1 MRVLLWPLRQSLIER
16 RASISKGEEMTMY
29 AQRSSTGSRGEP
41 NCIWMQAGVVRHK
54 ACTLGYEC
62 TECRF
67 DRALRRIA
75 GENRT
80 RRLQGELPPGRRG
93 AIVSWQE
100 RLKLLPQ
107 WKRPCLHHLKGRIAF
122 RACTQDY
129 LCGRCDFDQY
139 FNDRYTVFAAV
150 RPVDALDIGGVRLPQ
165 GFYLHRGHCWVN
177 IEEGSTVRVGF
188 DDFVLRVLAPFDRV
202 EAPLMGK
209 QLRRDSAAIGVG
221 RGAHGALFLSPVN
234 GVVTEMN
241 PRLRESGC
249 RAGIDP
255 YTDGWVLRAHAPNLR
270 QDLHA
275 LMIGDEAS
283 GFLEREVERL
293 YDFIE
298 EKAGPLA
305 ADGGR
310 LGHDIFGHLPQLDW
324 NALVAA
330 FLRA

>member
-1 MRVLLWPLRQSLIER
+1 MNLQTSATVN
-16 RASISKGEEMTMY
+16 
-29 AQRSSTGSRGEP
+29 RGEP
-41 NCIWMQAGVVRHK
+41 RCIWMQAGVVKHK
-54 ACTLGYEC
+54 VCALAYEC
-62 TECRF
+62 AECRF

-75 GENRT
+75 SENRT

-93 AIVSWQE
+93 AMVDWQE

-129 LCGRCDFDQY
+129 LCSRCDFDQY
-139 FNDRYTVFAAV
+139 FNDRYTVFATV
-150 RPVDALDIGGVRLPQ
+150 RPVDALNIGGVRLPQ

-188 DDFVLRVLAPFDRV
+188 DDFAFRVLAPFDRV

-221 RGAHGALFLSPVN
+221 RGAHSARFLSPIE
-234 GVVTEMN
+234 GVVTDMN

-255 YTDGWVLRAHAPNLR
+255 YTDGWVLRAHAANLR
-270 QDLHA
+270 EDLHG
-275 LMIGDEAS
+275 LMIGDQAS
-283 GFLEREVERL
+283 EFLEGEVERL
-293 YDFIE
+293 HGLIE

-305 ADGGR
+305 VDGGH
-310 LGHDIFGHLPQLDW
+310 LGQDIFGHLPQIGWD
-324 NALVAA
+324 ALVAA
-330 FLRA
+330 FLRV

>member
-1 MRVLLWPLRQSLIER
+1 MNLQTSATVN
-16 RASISKGEEMTMY
+16 
-29 AQRSSTGSRGEP
+29 RGEP
-41 NCIWMQAGVVRHK
+41 RCIWMQAGVVKHK
-54 ACTLGYEC
+54 VCALAYEC
-62 TECRF
+62 AECRF

-75 GENRT
+75 SENRT

-93 AIVSWQE
+93 AMVDWQE

-129 LCGRCDFDQY
+129 LCSRCDFDQY
-139 FNDRYTVFAAV
+139 FNDRYTVFATV
-150 RPVDALDIGGVRLPQ
+150 RPVDALNIGGVRLPQ

-188 DDFVLRVLAPFDRV
+188 DDFAFRVLAPFDRV

-221 RGAHGALFLSPVN
+221 RGAHRARFLSPIE
-234 GVVTEMN
+234 GVVTDMN

-255 YTDGWVLRAHAPNLR
+255 YTDGWVLRAHAANLR
-270 QDLHA
+270 EDLHG
-275 LMIGDEAS
+275 LMIGDQAS
-283 GFLEREVERL
+283 EFLEGEVERL
-293 YDFIE
+293 HGLIE

-305 ADGGR
+305 VDGGH
-310 LGHDIFGHLPQLDW
+310 LGQDIFGHLPQIGWD
-324 NALVAA
+324 ALVAA
-330 FLRA
+330 FLRV

>member
-1 MRVLLWPLRQSLIER
+1 MNLQTSATVN
-16 RASISKGEEMTMY
+16 
-29 AQRSSTGSRGEP
+29 RGEP
-41 NCIWMQAGVVRHK
+41 RCIWMQAGVVKHK
-54 ACTLGYEC
+54 VCALAYEC
-62 TECRF
+62 AECRF

-75 GENRT
+75 SENRT

-93 AIVSWQE
+93 AMVDWQE

-129 LCGRCDFDQY
+129 LCSRCDFDQY
-139 FNDRYTVFAAV
+139 FNDRYTVFATV
-150 RPVDALDIGGVRLPQ
+150 RPVDALNIGGVRLPQ

-188 DDFVLRVLAPFDRV
+188 DDFAFRVLAPFDRV

-221 RGAHGALFLSPVN
+221 RGAHRARFLSPIE

-255 YTDGWVLRAHAPNLR
+255 YTDGWVLRAHAANLR
-270 QDLHA
+270 EDLHG
-275 LMIGDEAS
+275 LMIGDQAS
-283 GFLEREVERL
+283 EFLEGEVERL
-293 YDFIE
+293 HGLIE

-305 ADGGR
+305 VDGGH
-310 LGHDIFGHLPQLDW
+310 LGQDIFGHLPQIGWD
-324 NALVAA
+324 ALVAA
-330 FLRA
+330 FLRV

>member
-1 MRVLLWPLRQSLIER
+1 MNLQTSATVN
-16 RASISKGEEMTMY
+16 
-29 AQRSSTGSRGEP
+29 RGEP
-41 NCIWMQAGVVRHK
+41 RCIWMQAGVVKHK
-54 ACTLGYEC
+54 VCALAYEC

-75 GENRT
+75 SENRT

-93 AIVSWQE
+93 AIVDWQE

-129 LCGRCDFDQY
+129 LCSRCDFDQY
-139 FNDRYTVFAAV
+139 FNDRYTVFATV
-150 RPVDALDIGGVRLPQ
+150 RPVDALNIGGVRLPQ

-188 DDFVLRVLAPFDRV
+188 DDFAFRVLAPFDRV

-221 RGAHGALFLSPVN
+221 RGAHSARFLSPIE

-255 YTDGWVLRAHAPNLR
+255 YTDGWVLRAHAANLR
-270 QDLHA
+270 EDLHG
-275 LMIGDEAS
+275 LMIGDQAS
-283 GFLEREVERL
+283 EFLEGEVERL
-293 YDFIE
+293 HGLIE

-305 ADGGR
+305 VDGGH
-310 LGHDIFGHLPQLDW
+310 LGQDIFGHLPQIGWD
-324 NALVAA
+324 ALVAA
-330 FLRA
+330 FLRV

>member
-1 MRVLLWPLRQSLIER
+1 MNLQTSATVN
-16 RASISKGEEMTMY
+16 
-29 AQRSSTGSRGEP
+29 RGEP
-41 NCIWMQAGVVRHK
+41 RCIWMQAGVVKHK
-54 ACTLGYEC
+54 VCALAYEC
-62 TECRF
+62 AECRF

-75 GENRT
+75 SENRT

-93 AIVSWQE
+93 AMVDWQE

-129 LCGRCDFDQY
+129 LCSRCDFDQY

-150 RPVDALDIGGVRLPQ
+150 RPVDALNIGGVRLPQ

-188 DDFVLRVLAPFDRV
+188 DDFAFRVLAPFDRV

-221 RGAHGALFLSPVN
+221 RGAHRARFLSPVE

-241 PRLRESGC
+241 PLLRESGC

-255 YTDGWVLRAHAPNLR
+255 YTDGWVLRAHAANLR
-270 QDLHA
+270 EDLHG
-275 LMIGDEAS
+275 LMIGDQAS
-283 GFLEREVERL
+283 EFLEGEVERL
-293 YDFIE
+293 HGLIE

-305 ADGGR
+305 VDGGH
-310 LGHDIFGHLPQLDW
+310 LGQDIFGHLPQIGWD
-324 NALVAA
+324 ALVAA
-330 FLRA
+330 FLRV

>member
-1 MRVLLWPLRQSLIER
+1 MNLQTSATVN
-16 RASISKGEEMTMY
+16 
-29 AQRSSTGSRGEP
+29 RGEP
-41 NCIWMQAGVVRHK
+41 RCIWMQAGVVKHK
-54 ACTLGYEC
+54 VCALAYEC
-62 TECRF
+62 AECRF

-75 GENRT
+75 SENRT
-80 RRLQGELPPGRRG
+80 RRLQGDLPPGRRG
-93 AIVSWQE
+93 AIVDWQE

-129 LCGRCDFDQY
+129 LCSRCDFDQY

-150 RPVDALDIGGVRLPQ
+150 RPVDALNIGGVRLPQ

-188 DDFVLRVLAPFDRV
+188 DDFAFRVLAPFDRV

-221 RGAHGALFLSPVN
+221 RGAHRARFLSPVE

-241 PRLRESGC
+241 PLLRESGC

-255 YTDGWVLRAHAPNLR
+255 YTDGWVLRAHAANLR
-270 QDLHA
+270 EDLHG
-275 LMIGDEAS
+275 LMIGDQAS
-283 GFLEREVERL
+283 EFLEGEVERL
-293 YDFIE
+293 HGLIE

-305 ADGGR
+305 VDGGH
-310 LGHDIFGHLPQLDW
+310 LGQDIFGHLPQIGWD
-324 NALVAA
+324 ALVAA
-330 FLRA
+330 FLRV

>member
-1 MRVLLWPLRQSLIER
+1 MNLQTS
-16 RASISKGEEMTMY
+16 SIVN
-29 AQRSSTGSRGEP
+29 RGEAH
-41 NCIWMQAGVVRHK
+41 CIWMQAGVVKHK
-54 ACTLGYEC
+54 ACTLAYEC
-62 TECRF
+62 AECRF
-67 DRALRRIA
+67 DSVLRRIA
-75 GENRT
+75 SENRT
-80 RRLQGELPPGRRG
+80 RRLQGELPRGRRG
-93 AIVSWQE
+93 AIVPWQE
-100 RLKLLPQ
+100 RLKLLPL

-150 RPVDALDIGGVRLPQ
+150 RPVDALNIGGVRLPQ

-188 DDFVLRVLAPFDRV
+188 DDFALRVLAPFDRV

-209 QLRRDSAAIGVG
+209 SLRRDSAAIGVG
-221 RGAHGALFLSPVN
+221 RGAHRALFLSPIE

-249 RAGIDP
+249 PAGIDP

-270 QDLHA
+270 QDLSA
-275 LMIGDEAS
+275 LLIGDQAS
-283 GFLEREVERL
+283 EFIEGEVERL
-293 YDFIE
+293 HDFIE

-305 ADGGR
+305 VDGGQ
-310 LGHDIFGHLPQLDW
+310 LGRNIFGHLPQLGWD
-324 NALVAA
+324 ALVAV
-330 FLRA
+330 FLRT

>member
-1 MRVLLWPLRQSLIER
+1 MNLQTSATVN
-16 RASISKGEEMTMY
+16 
-29 AQRSSTGSRGEP
+29 RGEP
-41 NCIWMQAGVVRHK
+41 RCIWMQAGVVKHK
-54 ACTLGYEC
+54 VCALAYEC
-62 TECRF
+62 AECRF

-75 GENRT
+75 SENRT

-93 AIVSWQE
+93 AMVDWQE

-129 LCGRCDFDQY
+129 LCSRCDFDQY
-139 FNDRYTVFAAV
+139 FNDHYTVFATV
-150 RPVDALDIGGVRLPQ
+150 RPVDALNIGGVRLPQ

-188 DDFVLRVLAPFDRV
+188 DDFAFRVLAPFDRV

-221 RGAHGALFLSPVN
+221 RGAHRARFLSPIE

-255 YTDGWVLRAHAPNLR
+255 YTDGWVLRAHAANLR
-270 QDLHA
+270 EDLHG
-275 LMIGDEAS
+275 LMIGDQAS
-283 GFLEREVERL
+283 EFLEGEVERL
-293 YDFIE
+293 HGLIE

-305 ADGGR
+305 VDGGH
-310 LGHDIFGHLPQLDW
+310 LGQDIFGHLPQIGWD
-324 NALVAA
+324 ALVAA
-330 FLRA
+330 FLRV

>member
-1 MRVLLWPLRQSLIER
+1 MNLQTSDTVN
-16 RASISKGEEMTMY
+16 
-29 AQRSSTGSRGEP
+29 RGEP
-41 NCIWMQAGVVRHK
+41 RCIWMQAGVVKHK
-54 ACTLGYEC
+54 VCALAYEC
-62 TECRF
+62 AECRF

-75 GENRT
+75 SENRT

-93 AIVSWQE
+93 AMVDWQE

-129 LCGRCDFDQY
+129 LCSRCDFDQY
-139 FNDRYTVFAAV
+139 FNDRYTVFATV
-150 RPVDALDIGGVRLPQ
+150 RPVDALNIGGVRLPQ

-188 DDFVLRVLAPFDRV
+188 DDFAFRVLAPFDRV

-221 RGAHGALFLSPVN
+221 RGAHSARFLSPIE

-255 YTDGWVLRAHAPNLR
+255 YTDGWVLRAHAANLR
-270 QDLHA
+270 EDLHG
-275 LMIGDEAS
+275 LMIGDQAS
-283 GFLEREVERL
+283 EFLEGEVERL
-293 YDFIE
+293 HGLIE

-305 ADGGR
+305 VDGGH
-310 LGHDIFGHLPQLDW
+310 LGQDIFGHLPQIGWD
-324 NALVAA
+324 ALVAA
-330 FLRA
+330 FLRV